1 MTDTRLQY
9 GYDPETAIQ
18 NIGSI
23 ANKDGT
29 TMRGNKELTEAM
41 NSLLEESLAAQN
53 QSMVHAEICESWGYK
68 KLQMAFRLQVI
79 DQMHRS
85 ELLIE
90 RIIFLEG
97 TPRITKLNT
106 IIKLG
111 KTVTEMIGIEHGEEK
126 PTLKTYNSA
135 IILARK
141 FRDQGSAELLTRIL
155 QLEEKHVVWVESQQA
170 QIEQMGL
177 EIYLSDQII

>member
-1 MTDTRLQY
+1 MINTTSQAKY
-9 GYDPETAIQ
+9 NSETEIH
-18 NIGSI
+18 NLGSI
-23 ANKDGT
+23 ANKIGT
-29 TMRGNKELTEAM
+29 TMRGNKELIEAM

-111 KTVTEMIGIEHGEEK
+111 KTVTEMIGIEQDEEK
-126 PTLKTYNSA
+126 ATLNAYNSA

-155 QLEEKHVVWVESQQA
+155 RLEEKQVVWVESQQA